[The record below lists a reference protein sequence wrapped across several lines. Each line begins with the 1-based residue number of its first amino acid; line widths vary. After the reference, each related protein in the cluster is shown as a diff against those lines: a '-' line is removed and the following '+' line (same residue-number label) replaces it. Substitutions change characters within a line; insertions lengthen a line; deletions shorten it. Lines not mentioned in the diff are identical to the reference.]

1 MAGSAIPPADRGV
14 EDKLG
19 LFRVQGTKTA
29 PGECRTGAS
38 WPVEATSPGQPR
50 VAGAARAAANRSRE
64 GASGRPSSGTC
75 QGDRGGIS
83 AATASHWLAAIAPP
97 IREGLSHFTPPPCD

>member
-83 AATASHWLAAIAPP
+83 AAIASHWLAAIAPP
-97 IREGLSHFTPPPCD
+97 IRGGSVSFHPASL